1 MLIESIN
8 TRRNEMSLLKAFNLN
23 DELVKINP
31 ERNGAAY
38 AIGFT
43 FNEDGDYVIT
53 YNKGEVSKIVA
64 TIPLAVFKSLTVSYL
79 AHMYSSKVE
88 MAY

>member
-1 MLIESIN
+1 
-8 TRRNEMSLLKAFNLN
+8 MSLFKAFDLN
-23 DELVKINP
+23 DELIKINP
-31 ERNGAAY
+31 EYNGAAY

-43 FNEDGDYVIT
+43 FNDAGDYVIT
-53 YNKGEVSKIVA
+53 YNKGDLSKVVDSIPKEVYE
-64 TIPLAVFKSLTVSYL
+64 SLTVSYL